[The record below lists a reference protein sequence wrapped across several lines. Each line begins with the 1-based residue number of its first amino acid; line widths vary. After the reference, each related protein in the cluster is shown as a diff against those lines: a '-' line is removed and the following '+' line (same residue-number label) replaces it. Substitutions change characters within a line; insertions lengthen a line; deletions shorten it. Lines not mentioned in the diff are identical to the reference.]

1 MQTLW
6 GTRGR
11 PETNAYAELCA
22 EQQTRLRR
30 GKIASL
36 RVVEVVTPTS
46 AAPKQAE
53 SKRTQDKWAAARQR
67 AKEQGLVV

>member
-22 EQQTRLRR
+22 ERQARR
-30 GKIASL
+30 YHSRITSL
-36 RVVEVVTPTS
+36 RVVEVVTPTP
-46 AAPKQAE
+46 AAPKLAE